1 MLSKRYHFIK
11 HSSCC
16 LGLARHKWTYHSLN
30 YVFPSYPAIPSVPV
44 GVYNSHVIRISY
56 PDAVH
61 IIPVLPMQR
70 DPANTCSA
78 LPHGPAPASA
88 FQQLV
93 ITSGHWPS
101 PRKTWAKLFFCFRAI
116 KRNTAPHR
124 TGLPASTIAKK
135 SHVSAN
141 HVLLSLRLCANPE
154 PCVFCFYVDAVCI
167 ARTQPHPQM
176 LMMNRNLA

>member
-124 TGLPASTIAKK
+124 TAPGFPQVQSLKNPMSQQIMYCCRCDCAPTL
-135 SHVSAN
+135 SHV
-141 HVLLSLRLCANPE
+141 CF
-154 PCVFCFYVDAVCI
+154 VF
-167 ARTQPHPQM
+167 T
-176 LMMNRNLA
+176 